1 MKPTASY
8 SEVVRVFGK
17 LGITAFGGPAAHI
30 AVMEEEVVER
40 RGWLDRQRFLD
51 LIGVTNLIPGPNSTE
66 MAIHTGLV
74 VRSWFGLLLAG
85 SAFILPA
92 VLLTFVFAKLYVL
105 WGATPQAEVLLKG
118 VKPAVIVII
127 AGAVWKL
134 GKTSVRSIE
143 LALLGVFALAAFWL
157 GQDPVI
163 TVLGTGF
170 VGMVLLRVR
179 RRPGLPLLLL
189 ILVGGTVRAAEN
201 AVLPSLWQLGLYFF
215 KVGAVL
221 FGSGYVLV
229 AYLEEG
235 LVGQGWV
242 TSQQLMDAIAI
253 GQVTPGP
260 LLATSTFLGYLVLGW
275 KGALAATLAI
285 FLPSFIYVAM
295 LRPVVPYLRK
305 NPWSEA
311 FLDSVNV
318 AAVALMAAVAFR
330 LAFEALAAWQDWTV
344 FGLAAILLFGRKV
357 SSPILILVC
366 AALGAAIQWAGS
378 W

>member
-74 VRSWFGLLLAG
+74 VRSWFG
-85 SAFILPA
+85 
-92 VLLTFVFAKLYVL
+92 
-105 WGATPQAEVLLKG
+105 LLKG